1 MKKIILVFFILIKTT
16 QSIADE
22 GMWLPQL
29 IQALNISD
37 MKKNGFKLTASQI
50 YDINKASMKDA
61 VVIFGGGCTAEII
74 SNKGLILTNHHC
86 GYSNIVALSSVQNDY
101 LKNGYWAMNN
111 KEELICKGL
120 TVTFIKR
127 IDDVTSKITS
137 ELNPGFNENQ
147 IDSAIKAKIKILETE
162 TKITSG
168 YDVFI
173 RPFFYGNEYYM
184 FTTETYK
191 DIRLVGA
198 PPESIGKF
206 GAETDNWVWPRHNAD
221 FSMFRIYADK
231 NNKPAEYN
239 EDNVPYTPKYSFP
252 INLKGTKK
260 GDFTM
265 VYGFPG
271 RTQEYL
277 TSYAVELLMKQQ
289 DPIKVNLREKRLN
302 IMEHYMKNND
312 TVKLMYATKYASVAN
327 YYKKWLGEMIGLQKS
342 NAVEKKKQFE
352 NDFLNSLNSNKV
364 QKEKYTKLFNEFNEV
379 YKEYAPLS
387 KQFDFFTE
395 CLWGIDAFKYAAN
408 TGLALQTELKKKE
421 LGTVNNFES
430 VLNEAK
436 KIIPFKNFRKQI
448 DKELCVAMLEIYDKE
463 IESALRPRLLDSLY
477 NTYKNNYL
485 AMANFLYNNSSF
497 VDNDKALQMFNDYE
511 KNASLYQ
518 RDPLYLIAV
527 DVLKHYQKTVI
538 PQISYYDVQI
548 NELQKDYVK
557 GLKETMKNKKFY
569 PDANGTLRVAYG
581 KVSDYSPKDG
591 LQNLH
596 YTTIDGIV
604 EKNKTGAEDFYVK
617 PRLLELYAKKDFG
630 NYVDKD
636 GKLHVAFIASNH
648 TTGGNS
654 GSPVLNANGELIGT
668 NFDRNWEGTMSDI
681 MYNPDFCRNIILDIR
696 FTLWIVDKY
705 AGAGHLLNEMKL
717 IK

>member
-696 FTLWIVDKY
+696 FTLWIIDKY
-705 AGAGHLLNEMKL
+705 AGAGYLLNEMKL